1 VLAAIALVVAGCS
14 SSTATSASTA
24 ASATTTAVS
33 AVTTTP
39 STATSVAPAGG
50 ATSSSG
56 APTSASPATTSTAAT
71 TTTSVPTSASRTT
84 AATAT
89 TATATTATPTSAP
102 PTTPP
107 ASVASTTGATTLPA
121 GTTVPLTTQGGVIIV
136 ANASG
141 IDGAAA
147 VISSALA
154 GLGFQT
160 VKATN
165 AAGYEDSLDVSKV
178 YFTPDAYPVAYSV
191 AQLMG
196 GVVVAPMPTPPP
208 IYLALDGL
216 RGANVIVMLG
226 KDLAGHPL
234 PGVHSG

>member
-1 VLAAIALVVAGCS
+1 MEGKAQADRRSAPIRRRGWTSAPLVVTLCVLFVSACS
-14 SSTATSASTA
+14 STTKTT
-24 ASATTTAVS
+24 ATTTTDAS
-33 AVTTTP
+33 SVTTEAGAGGALT
-39 STATSVAPAGG
+39 TTAGG
-50 ATSSSG
+50 ATSSVTTAP
-56 APTSASPATTSTAAT
+56 APTTTKPSTSSSSTSSTSTSSTST
-71 TTTSVPTSASRTT
+71 TTTL
-84 AATAT
+84 
-89 TATATTATPTSAP
+89 P
-102 PTTPP
+102 PTT
-107 ASVASTTGATTLPA
+107 TTTLP
-121 GTTVPLTTQGGVIIV
+121 LITQGGVVIV

-147 VISSALA
+147 AVSSTLS

-178 YFTPDAYPVAYSV
+178 YFAPEAYGPAYSI

-196 GVVVAPMPTPPP
+196 GVAVAPMPTPPP
-208 IYLALDGL
+208 ILLALEGL

-234 PGVHSG
+234 PGVP